1 MAKHP
6 KFSEKTRERIVN
18 SIPNFCLLSPDDQI
32 RETVKLIAGDF
43 LLFCERNLMI
53 RDKYSNQL
61 IPFYDVLNWEQMEL
75 IKMVA
80 EDLATGRPIRYIV
93 LKARQMGMST
103 LIEAMGYWWTSTHR
117 FTTTVIIA
125 HEKEATKNLYEM
137 FRRYYEYSHP
147 SFKPDRKYNTKQDLT
162 FDVSDEVKKTY
173 DAQNLPSPGLQSE
186 IKTMVATEGKGRSST
201 IKFLHGSECAFWDD
215 SADVTSAAVQAVPMA
230 PETFI
235 FLESTANGIGGY
247 FYDEW
252 NAAKRGESQFRPV
265 FFPWH
270 SHNEY
275 ETPNIIDDDL
285 GDLDAEEEALYKLFE
300 HEGYDRASWP
310 RKIYWRRLKKKEF
323 RTDPK
328 KFYQEYPS
336 TPEEAFL
343 ASGRPV
349 FDVPMLQ
356 EMERIAVDAQKTHPY
371 MCGDIKKVVDP
382 ETGMER
388 IKFIE
393 IRRVGDNDPTPLRVW
408 WDVDRSRKYVIGVD
422 VSEGIEVEAS
432 SGKEADFSVIT
443 VFDVLARKVVARW
456 RGYAD
461 PDQLGEIVFNIG
473 TYYNTALVG
482 VEINNHGIATAA
494 KLRNMFYRNLYMR
507 ETAEDEQFQVRTT
520 KFGWQTNKKTKPI
533 MISELQRSI
542 REGDIIDLDIVFIRE
557 AMSYI
562 RKDNGAMEAQQ
573 GQHDDCFVKGTMI
586 ETINGPRPIETIKI
600 GDWVLTSKGYCPV
613 VLTRARPKKVVSNI
627 GLRGTPDHPVILNS
641 GIVKPLN
648 KVTNEDLLNIW
659 NRKKQ
664 QFETLSYTKAKSIID
679 TQSQSDGRSEATTG
693 VTINGSRLLSLF
705 IGKYGLMHMVKFL
718 MDVSYTIKTT
728 TRSITS
734 SIISLVSHP
743 KSIVPIMSQ
752 IGKKLVRRFASTSI
766 AEKLLSTETLSG
778 LRSFAVHSAGGG
790 TEMVHNLQVLWCH
803 EYVANSVLVHNCV
816 MSTSIALQMADWS
829 PYNTEYAA
837 KYIQKPVKRY
847 RNATTRTTKTGQ
859 KYQGA
864 SGVAK
869 AIERR
874 RRSRAVHRGR

>member
-6 KFSEKTRERIVN
+6 KLSEKTRERIVN
-18 SIPNFCLLSPDDQI
+18 SIPNFYLLSPDDQI

-80 EDLATGRPIRYIV
+80 EDLAMGRPIRYIV

-215 SADVTSAAVQAVPMA
+215 SADVASAAVQAVPMA

-252 NAAKRGESQFRPV
+252 NAARRGESQFRPV

-275 ETPNIIDDDL
+275 ETPNIIEDDL

-349 FDVPMLQ
+349 FDVPILQ

-371 MCGDIKKVVDP
+371 MCGDIKKIADP

-573 GQHDDCFVKGTMI
+573 GQHDDV
-586 ETINGPRPIETIKI
+586 
-600 GDWVLTSKGYCPV
+600 
-613 VLTRARPKKVVSNI
+613 
-627 GLRGTPDHPVILNS
+627 
-641 GIVKPLN
+641 
-648 KVTNEDLLNIW
+648 
-659 NRKKQ
+659 
-664 QFETLSYTKAKSIID
+664 
-679 TQSQSDGRSEATTG
+679 
-693 VTINGSRLLSLF
+693 
-705 IGKYGLMHMVKFL
+705 
-718 MDVSYTIKTT
+718 
-728 TRSITS
+728 
-734 SIISLVSHP
+734 
-743 KSIVPIMSQ
+743 
-752 IGKKLVRRFASTSI
+752 
-766 AEKLLSTETLSG
+766 
-778 LRSFAVHSAGGG
+778 
-790 TEMVHNLQVLWCH
+790 
-803 EYVANSVLVHNCV
+803 V
-816 MSTSIALQMADWS
+816 MSTAIALQMADWS

-874 RRSRAVHRGR
+874 RRARAVHRGR

>member
-6 KFSEKTRERIVN
+6 KLSEKTRERIVN
-18 SIPNFCLLSPDDQI
+18 SIPNFYLLSPDDQI

-61 IPFYDVLNWEQMEL
+61 IPFYNVLNWEQMEL
-75 IKMVA
+75 IKMVS
-80 EDLATGRPIRYIV
+80 EDLAMGRPIRYIV

-173 DAQNLPSPGLQSE
+173 DAQDLPSPGLQSE

-201 IKFLHGSECAFWDD
+201 IKFLHGSEVAFWDD

-247 FYDEW
+247 YYDEW

-356 EMERIAVDAQKTHPY
+356 EMERVAVDAQKTHPY

-573 GQHDDCFVKGTMI
+573 GQHDDV
-586 ETINGPRPIETIKI
+586 
-600 GDWVLTSKGYCPV
+600 
-613 VLTRARPKKVVSNI
+613 
-627 GLRGTPDHPVILNS
+627 
-641 GIVKPLN
+641 
-648 KVTNEDLLNIW
+648 
-659 NRKKQ
+659 
-664 QFETLSYTKAKSIID
+664 
-679 TQSQSDGRSEATTG
+679 
-693 VTINGSRLLSLF
+693 
-705 IGKYGLMHMVKFL
+705 
-718 MDVSYTIKTT
+718 
-728 TRSITS
+728 
-734 SIISLVSHP
+734 
-743 KSIVPIMSQ
+743 
-752 IGKKLVRRFASTSI
+752 
-766 AEKLLSTETLSG
+766 
-778 LRSFAVHSAGGG
+778 
-790 TEMVHNLQVLWCH
+790 
-803 EYVANSVLVHNCV
+803 V
-816 MSTSIALQMADWS
+816 MSTAIALQMADWS

>member
-6 KFSEKTRERIVN
+6 KLSEKTRERIVN
-18 SIPNFCLLSPDDQI
+18 SIPNFYLLSPDDQI
-32 RETVKLIAGDF
+32 RETVKFIAGDF

-80 EDLATGRPIRYIV
+80 EDLAMGRPIRYIV

-201 IKFLHGSECAFWDD
+201 IKFLHGSEVAFWDD

-247 FYDEW
+247 YYDEW

-356 EMERIAVDAQKTHPY
+356 EMERIAVDAQNTHPY

-573 GQHDDCFVKGTMI
+573 GQHDDV
-586 ETINGPRPIETIKI
+586 
-600 GDWVLTSKGYCPV
+600 
-613 VLTRARPKKVVSNI
+613 
-627 GLRGTPDHPVILNS
+627 
-641 GIVKPLN
+641 
-648 KVTNEDLLNIW
+648 
-659 NRKKQ
+659 
-664 QFETLSYTKAKSIID
+664 
-679 TQSQSDGRSEATTG
+679 
-693 VTINGSRLLSLF
+693 
-705 IGKYGLMHMVKFL
+705 
-718 MDVSYTIKTT
+718 
-728 TRSITS
+728 
-734 SIISLVSHP
+734 
-743 KSIVPIMSQ
+743 
-752 IGKKLVRRFASTSI
+752 
-766 AEKLLSTETLSG
+766 
-778 LRSFAVHSAGGG
+778 
-790 TEMVHNLQVLWCH
+790 
-803 EYVANSVLVHNCV
+803 V
-816 MSTSIALQMADWS
+816 MSTAIALQMADWS

>member
-6 KFSEKTRERIVN
+6 KLSEKTRERIVN
-18 SIPNFCLLSPDDQI
+18 SIPNFYLLSPDDQI

-137 FRRYYEYSHP
+137 FRRYYEYSYP

-201 IKFLHGSECAFWDD
+201 IKFLHGSEVAFWDD

-247 FYDEW
+247 YYDEW

-270 SHNEY
+270 SHDEY

-573 GQHDDCFVKGTMI
+573 GQHDDV
-586 ETINGPRPIETIKI
+586 
-600 GDWVLTSKGYCPV
+600 
-613 VLTRARPKKVVSNI
+613 
-627 GLRGTPDHPVILNS
+627 
-641 GIVKPLN
+641 
-648 KVTNEDLLNIW
+648 
-659 NRKKQ
+659 
-664 QFETLSYTKAKSIID
+664 
-679 TQSQSDGRSEATTG
+679 
-693 VTINGSRLLSLF
+693 
-705 IGKYGLMHMVKFL
+705 
-718 MDVSYTIKTT
+718 
-728 TRSITS
+728 
-734 SIISLVSHP
+734 
-743 KSIVPIMSQ
+743 
-752 IGKKLVRRFASTSI
+752 
-766 AEKLLSTETLSG
+766 
-778 LRSFAVHSAGGG
+778 
-790 TEMVHNLQVLWCH
+790 
-803 EYVANSVLVHNCV
+803 V
-816 MSTSIALQMADWS
+816 MSTAIALQMADWS

-864 SGVAK
+864 SGISK

>member
-6 KFSEKTRERIVN
+6 RLSEKTRERIVN
-18 SIPNFCLLSPDDQI
+18 SIPNFYLLSPDDQI
-32 RETVKLIAGDF
+32 RETVKFIAGDF

-201 IKFLHGSECAFWDD
+201 IKFLHGSEVAFWDD

-247 FYDEW
+247 YYDEW

-388 IKFIE
+388 TKFIE

-573 GQHDDCFVKGTMI
+573 GQHDDV
-586 ETINGPRPIETIKI
+586 
-600 GDWVLTSKGYCPV
+600 
-613 VLTRARPKKVVSNI
+613 
-627 GLRGTPDHPVILNS
+627 
-641 GIVKPLN
+641 
-648 KVTNEDLLNIW
+648 
-659 NRKKQ
+659 
-664 QFETLSYTKAKSIID
+664 
-679 TQSQSDGRSEATTG
+679 
-693 VTINGSRLLSLF
+693 
-705 IGKYGLMHMVKFL
+705 
-718 MDVSYTIKTT
+718 
-728 TRSITS
+728 
-734 SIISLVSHP
+734 
-743 KSIVPIMSQ
+743 
-752 IGKKLVRRFASTSI
+752 
-766 AEKLLSTETLSG
+766 
-778 LRSFAVHSAGGG
+778 
-790 TEMVHNLQVLWCH
+790 
-803 EYVANSVLVHNCV
+803 V
-816 MSTSIALQMADWS
+816 MSTAIALQMADWS

-864 SGVAK
+864 SGISK

>member
-6 KFSEKTRERIVN
+6 KLSEKTRERIVN
-18 SIPNFCLLSPDDQI
+18 SIPNFYLLSPDDQI

-201 IKFLHGSECAFWDD
+201 IKFLHGSEVAFWDD

-247 FYDEW
+247 YYDEW

-356 EMERIAVDAQKTHPY
+356 EMERVAVDAQKTHPY

-573 GQHDDCFVKGTMI
+573 GQHDDV
-586 ETINGPRPIETIKI
+586 
-600 GDWVLTSKGYCPV
+600 
-613 VLTRARPKKVVSNI
+613 
-627 GLRGTPDHPVILNS
+627 
-641 GIVKPLN
+641 
-648 KVTNEDLLNIW
+648 
-659 NRKKQ
+659 
-664 QFETLSYTKAKSIID
+664 
-679 TQSQSDGRSEATTG
+679 
-693 VTINGSRLLSLF
+693 
-705 IGKYGLMHMVKFL
+705 
-718 MDVSYTIKTT
+718 
-728 TRSITS
+728 
-734 SIISLVSHP
+734 
-743 KSIVPIMSQ
+743 
-752 IGKKLVRRFASTSI
+752 
-766 AEKLLSTETLSG
+766 
-778 LRSFAVHSAGGG
+778 
-790 TEMVHNLQVLWCH
+790 
-803 EYVANSVLVHNCV
+803 V
-816 MSTSIALQMADWS
+816 MSTAIALQMADWS

>member
-6 KFSEKTRERIVN
+6 KLSEKTRERIVN
-18 SIPNFCLLSPDDQI
+18 SIPNFYLLSPDDQI

-201 IKFLHGSECAFWDD
+201 IKFLHGSEVAFWDD

-247 FYDEW
+247 YYDEW

-388 IKFIE
+388 IKFVE

-573 GQHDDCFVKGTMI
+573 GQHDDV
-586 ETINGPRPIETIKI
+586 
-600 GDWVLTSKGYCPV
+600 
-613 VLTRARPKKVVSNI
+613 
-627 GLRGTPDHPVILNS
+627 
-641 GIVKPLN
+641 
-648 KVTNEDLLNIW
+648 
-659 NRKKQ
+659 
-664 QFETLSYTKAKSIID
+664 
-679 TQSQSDGRSEATTG
+679 
-693 VTINGSRLLSLF
+693 
-705 IGKYGLMHMVKFL
+705 
-718 MDVSYTIKTT
+718 
-728 TRSITS
+728 
-734 SIISLVSHP
+734 
-743 KSIVPIMSQ
+743 
-752 IGKKLVRRFASTSI
+752 
-766 AEKLLSTETLSG
+766 
-778 LRSFAVHSAGGG
+778 
-790 TEMVHNLQVLWCH
+790 
-803 EYVANSVLVHNCV
+803 V
-816 MSTSIALQMADWS
+816 MSTAIALQMADWS

>member
-6 KFSEKTRERIVN
+6 KLSEKTRERIVN
-18 SIPNFCLLSPDDQI
+18 SIPNFYLLSPDDQI

-80 EDLATGRPIRYIV
+80 EDLAMGRPIRYIV

-201 IKFLHGSECAFWDD
+201 IKFLHGSEVAFWDD
-215 SADVTSAAVQAVPMA
+215 SADITSAAVQAVPMA

-247 FYDEW
+247 YYDEW

-285 GDLDAEEEALYKLFE
+285 GYLDAEEEALYKLFE

-573 GQHDDCFVKGTMI
+573 GQHDDV
-586 ETINGPRPIETIKI
+586 
-600 GDWVLTSKGYCPV
+600 
-613 VLTRARPKKVVSNI
+613 
-627 GLRGTPDHPVILNS
+627 
-641 GIVKPLN
+641 
-648 KVTNEDLLNIW
+648 
-659 NRKKQ
+659 
-664 QFETLSYTKAKSIID
+664 
-679 TQSQSDGRSEATTG
+679 
-693 VTINGSRLLSLF
+693 
-705 IGKYGLMHMVKFL
+705 
-718 MDVSYTIKTT
+718 
-728 TRSITS
+728 
-734 SIISLVSHP
+734 
-743 KSIVPIMSQ
+743 
-752 IGKKLVRRFASTSI
+752 
-766 AEKLLSTETLSG
+766 
-778 LRSFAVHSAGGG
+778 
-790 TEMVHNLQVLWCH
+790 
-803 EYVANSVLVHNCV
+803 V
-816 MSTSIALQMADWS
+816 MSTAIALQMADWS

-847 RNATTRTTKTGQ
+847 RNATTRTTKTRQ

>member
-6 KFSEKTRERIVN
+6 KLSEKTRERIVN
-18 SIPNFCLLSPDDQI
+18 SIPNFYLLSPDDQI

-61 IPFYDVLNWEQMEL
+61 IPFYNVLNWEQMEL

-201 IKFLHGSECAFWDD
+201 IKFLHGSEVAFWDD

-247 FYDEW
+247 YYDEW

-393 IRRVGDNDPTPLRVW
+393 IRRVGNNDPTPLRVW

-473 TYYNTALVG
+473 THYNTALVG

-573 GQHDDCFVKGTMI
+573 GQHDDV
-586 ETINGPRPIETIKI
+586 
-600 GDWVLTSKGYCPV
+600 
-613 VLTRARPKKVVSNI
+613 
-627 GLRGTPDHPVILNS
+627 
-641 GIVKPLN
+641 
-648 KVTNEDLLNIW
+648 
-659 NRKKQ
+659 
-664 QFETLSYTKAKSIID
+664 
-679 TQSQSDGRSEATTG
+679 
-693 VTINGSRLLSLF
+693 
-705 IGKYGLMHMVKFL
+705 
-718 MDVSYTIKTT
+718 
-728 TRSITS
+728 
-734 SIISLVSHP
+734 
-743 KSIVPIMSQ
+743 
-752 IGKKLVRRFASTSI
+752 
-766 AEKLLSTETLSG
+766 
-778 LRSFAVHSAGGG
+778 
-790 TEMVHNLQVLWCH
+790 
-803 EYVANSVLVHNCV
+803 V
-816 MSTSIALQMADWS
+816 MSTAIALQMADWS

-864 SGVAK
+864 SGIAK

>member
-6 KFSEKTRERIVN
+6 KLSEKTRERIVN
-18 SIPNFCLLSPDDQI
+18 SIPNFYLLSPDDQI

-75 IKMVA
+75 VKMVA

-186 IKTMVATEGKGRSST
+186 IKTMVATGGKGRSST

-215 SADVTSAAVQAVPMA
+215 SADVASAAVQAIPMA

-252 NAAKRGESQFRPV
+252 NASKRGESQFRPV

-275 ETPNIIDDDL
+275 EIPNIIDDDL

-573 GQHDDCFVKGTMI
+573 GQHDDV
-586 ETINGPRPIETIKI
+586 
-600 GDWVLTSKGYCPV
+600 
-613 VLTRARPKKVVSNI
+613 
-627 GLRGTPDHPVILNS
+627 
-641 GIVKPLN
+641 
-648 KVTNEDLLNIW
+648 
-659 NRKKQ
+659 
-664 QFETLSYTKAKSIID
+664 
-679 TQSQSDGRSEATTG
+679 
-693 VTINGSRLLSLF
+693 
-705 IGKYGLMHMVKFL
+705 
-718 MDVSYTIKTT
+718 
-728 TRSITS
+728 
-734 SIISLVSHP
+734 
-743 KSIVPIMSQ
+743 
-752 IGKKLVRRFASTSI
+752 
-766 AEKLLSTETLSG
+766 
-778 LRSFAVHSAGGG
+778 
-790 TEMVHNLQVLWCH
+790 
-803 EYVANSVLVHNCV
+803 V
-816 MSTSIALQMADWS
+816 MSTAIALQMADWS
-829 PYNTEYAA
+829 PYNTEYVA

-847 RNATTRTTKTGQ
+847 RNATTRATKTGQ

-864 SGVAK
+864 SGISK

>member
-6 KFSEKTRERIVN
+6 KLSEKTRERIVN
-18 SIPNFCLLSPDDQI
+18 SIPNFYLLSPDDQI

-201 IKFLHGSECAFWDD
+201 IKFLHGSEVAFWDD

-247 FYDEW
+247 YYDEW

-573 GQHDDCFVKGTMI
+573 GQHDDV
-586 ETINGPRPIETIKI
+586 
-600 GDWVLTSKGYCPV
+600 
-613 VLTRARPKKVVSNI
+613 
-627 GLRGTPDHPVILNS
+627 
-641 GIVKPLN
+641 
-648 KVTNEDLLNIW
+648 
-659 NRKKQ
+659 
-664 QFETLSYTKAKSIID
+664 
-679 TQSQSDGRSEATTG
+679 
-693 VTINGSRLLSLF
+693 
-705 IGKYGLMHMVKFL
+705 
-718 MDVSYTIKTT
+718 
-728 TRSITS
+728 
-734 SIISLVSHP
+734 
-743 KSIVPIMSQ
+743 
-752 IGKKLVRRFASTSI
+752 
-766 AEKLLSTETLSG
+766 
-778 LRSFAVHSAGGG
+778 
-790 TEMVHNLQVLWCH
+790 
-803 EYVANSVLVHNCV
+803 V
-816 MSTSIALQMADWS
+816 MSTAIALQMADWS

>member
-6 KFSEKTRERIVN
+6 KLSEKTRERIVN
-18 SIPNFCLLSPDDQI
+18 SIPNFYLLSHDDQI

-201 IKFLHGSECAFWDD
+201 IKFLHGSEVAFWDD

-247 FYDEW
+247 YYDEW

-275 ETPNIIDDDL
+275 ETPNIIEDDL

-573 GQHDDCFVKGTMI
+573 GQHDDV
-586 ETINGPRPIETIKI
+586 
-600 GDWVLTSKGYCPV
+600 
-613 VLTRARPKKVVSNI
+613 
-627 GLRGTPDHPVILNS
+627 
-641 GIVKPLN
+641 
-648 KVTNEDLLNIW
+648 
-659 NRKKQ
+659 
-664 QFETLSYTKAKSIID
+664 
-679 TQSQSDGRSEATTG
+679 
-693 VTINGSRLLSLF
+693 
-705 IGKYGLMHMVKFL
+705 
-718 MDVSYTIKTT
+718 
-728 TRSITS
+728 
-734 SIISLVSHP
+734 
-743 KSIVPIMSQ
+743 
-752 IGKKLVRRFASTSI
+752 
-766 AEKLLSTETLSG
+766 
-778 LRSFAVHSAGGG
+778 
-790 TEMVHNLQVLWCH
+790 
-803 EYVANSVLVHNCV
+803 V
-816 MSTSIALQMADWS
+816 MSTAIALQMADWS

>member
-6 KFSEKTRERIVN
+6 KLSEKTRERIVN
-18 SIPNFCLLSPDDQI
+18 SIPNFYLLSPDDQI

-80 EDLATGRPIRYIV
+80 EDLAMGRPIRYIV

-201 IKFLHGSECAFWDD
+201 IKFLHGSEVAFWDD

-247 FYDEW
+247 YYDEW

-285 GDLDAEEEALYKLFE
+285 GGLDAEEEALYKLFE

-573 GQHDDCFVKGTMI
+573 GQHDDV
-586 ETINGPRPIETIKI
+586 
-600 GDWVLTSKGYCPV
+600 
-613 VLTRARPKKVVSNI
+613 
-627 GLRGTPDHPVILNS
+627 
-641 GIVKPLN
+641 
-648 KVTNEDLLNIW
+648 
-659 NRKKQ
+659 
-664 QFETLSYTKAKSIID
+664 
-679 TQSQSDGRSEATTG
+679 
-693 VTINGSRLLSLF
+693 
-705 IGKYGLMHMVKFL
+705 
-718 MDVSYTIKTT
+718 
-728 TRSITS
+728 
-734 SIISLVSHP
+734 
-743 KSIVPIMSQ
+743 
-752 IGKKLVRRFASTSI
+752 
-766 AEKLLSTETLSG
+766 
-778 LRSFAVHSAGGG
+778 
-790 TEMVHNLQVLWCH
+790 
-803 EYVANSVLVHNCV
+803 V
-816 MSTSIALQMADWS
+816 MSTAIALQMADWS

>member
-6 KFSEKTRERIVN
+6 KLSEKTRERIVN
-18 SIPNFCLLSPDDQI
+18 SIPNFYLLSPDDQI

-93 LKARQMGMST
+93 LKARQTGMST

-201 IKFLHGSECAFWDD
+201 IKFLHGSEVAFWDD

-247 FYDEW
+247 YYDEW

-382 ETGMER
+382 DTGMER

-432 SGKEADFSVIT
+432 SGKEADFSVII

-573 GQHDDCFVKGTMI
+573 GQHDDV
-586 ETINGPRPIETIKI
+586 
-600 GDWVLTSKGYCPV
+600 
-613 VLTRARPKKVVSNI
+613 
-627 GLRGTPDHPVILNS
+627 
-641 GIVKPLN
+641 
-648 KVTNEDLLNIW
+648 
-659 NRKKQ
+659 
-664 QFETLSYTKAKSIID
+664 
-679 TQSQSDGRSEATTG
+679 
-693 VTINGSRLLSLF
+693 
-705 IGKYGLMHMVKFL
+705 
-718 MDVSYTIKTT
+718 
-728 TRSITS
+728 
-734 SIISLVSHP
+734 
-743 KSIVPIMSQ
+743 
-752 IGKKLVRRFASTSI
+752 
-766 AEKLLSTETLSG
+766 
-778 LRSFAVHSAGGG
+778 
-790 TEMVHNLQVLWCH
+790 
-803 EYVANSVLVHNCV
+803 V
-816 MSTSIALQMADWS
+816 MSTAIALQMADWS

-864 SGVAK
+864 SGISK

>member
-6 KFSEKTRERIVN
+6 KLSEKTRERIVN
-18 SIPNFCLLSPDDQI
+18 SIPNFYLLSPDDQI

-201 IKFLHGSECAFWDD
+201 IKFLHGSEVAFWDD

-247 FYDEW
+247 YYDEW

-408 WDVDRSRKYVIGVD
+408 WDVDRSRKYVVGVD

-573 GQHDDCFVKGTMI
+573 GQHDDV
-586 ETINGPRPIETIKI
+586 
-600 GDWVLTSKGYCPV
+600 
-613 VLTRARPKKVVSNI
+613 
-627 GLRGTPDHPVILNS
+627 
-641 GIVKPLN
+641 
-648 KVTNEDLLNIW
+648 
-659 NRKKQ
+659 
-664 QFETLSYTKAKSIID
+664 
-679 TQSQSDGRSEATTG
+679 
-693 VTINGSRLLSLF
+693 
-705 IGKYGLMHMVKFL
+705 
-718 MDVSYTIKTT
+718 
-728 TRSITS
+728 
-734 SIISLVSHP
+734 
-743 KSIVPIMSQ
+743 
-752 IGKKLVRRFASTSI
+752 
-766 AEKLLSTETLSG
+766 
-778 LRSFAVHSAGGG
+778 
-790 TEMVHNLQVLWCH
+790 
-803 EYVANSVLVHNCV
+803 V
-816 MSTSIALQMADWS
+816 MSTAIALQMADWS

-864 SGVAK
+864 SGISK

>member
-6 KFSEKTRERIVN
+6 KLSEKTRERIVN
-18 SIPNFCLLSPDDQI
+18 SIPNFYLLSPDDQI

-80 EDLATGRPIRYIV
+80 EDLATGRPIRYIL

-125 HEKEATKNLYEM
+125 HENEATKNLYEM

-186 IKTMVATEGKGRSST
+186 IKTMVAAEGKGRSST
-201 IKFLHGSECAFWDD
+201 IKFLHGSEVAFWDD

-247 FYDEW
+247 YYDEW
-252 NAAKRGESQFRPV
+252 NAAKRGESQFHPV

-285 GDLDAEEEALYKLFE
+285 GDLDTEEEALYKLFE
-300 HEGYDRASWP
+300 HEGYDRESWP

-349 FDVPMLQ
+349 FDIPMLQ

-382 ETGMER
+382 ETGMEC

-573 GQHDDCFVKGTMI
+573 GQHDDV
-586 ETINGPRPIETIKI
+586 
-600 GDWVLTSKGYCPV
+600 
-613 VLTRARPKKVVSNI
+613 
-627 GLRGTPDHPVILNS
+627 
-641 GIVKPLN
+641 
-648 KVTNEDLLNIW
+648 
-659 NRKKQ
+659 
-664 QFETLSYTKAKSIID
+664 
-679 TQSQSDGRSEATTG
+679 
-693 VTINGSRLLSLF
+693 
-705 IGKYGLMHMVKFL
+705 
-718 MDVSYTIKTT
+718 
-728 TRSITS
+728 
-734 SIISLVSHP
+734 
-743 KSIVPIMSQ
+743 
-752 IGKKLVRRFASTSI
+752 
-766 AEKLLSTETLSG
+766 
-778 LRSFAVHSAGGG
+778 
-790 TEMVHNLQVLWCH
+790 
-803 EYVANSVLVHNCV
+803 V
-816 MSTSIALQMADWS
+816 MSTAIALQMADWS